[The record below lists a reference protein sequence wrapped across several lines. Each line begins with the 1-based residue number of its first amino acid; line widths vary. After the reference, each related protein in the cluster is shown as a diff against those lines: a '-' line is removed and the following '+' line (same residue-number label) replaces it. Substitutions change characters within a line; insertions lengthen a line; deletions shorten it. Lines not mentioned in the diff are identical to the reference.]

1 MMPHVARRL
10 AARSLA
16 ARSLASQ
23 ALVLLL
29 PVLAVPVLSRPVL
42 AASYAPI
49 DCAKARSA
57 AETAIC
63 RSYPLGQA
71 EARLA
76 TLFGVATSL
85 VAMGQ
90 RGDIGEAQRRWL
102 KVRDGCGGDVA
113 CLAAAYQ
120 GRIDELSATIDA
132 IAARGPF

>member
-1 MMPHVARRL
+1 MTPHVARGPAVARRL
-10 AARSLA
+10 AAR
-16 ARSLASQ
+16 AS
-23 ALVLLL
+23 VLLL
-29 PVLAVPVLSRPVL
+29 PVLSVPVLSPPVV

-49 DCAKARSA
+49 DCVKARSA

-63 RSYPLGQA
+63 GSYALGQA

-90 RGDIGEAQRRWL
+90 RGGMGDAQRRWL
-102 KVRDGCGGDVA
+102 KVRDGCGGDLT
-113 CLAAAYQ
+113 CLANAYQ